1 VTSHSVTLR
10 RITGADESFLRQV
23 YASTR
28 VDELALTDWTDEQK
42 TLFIDMQFDAQHFH
56 YQKYYPEGSFLIIE
70 VDETPAGRLYVS
82 RWENEIR
89 IIDIV
94 LLPEFRGRGIGTS
107 LLQDLLD
114 EARRMGKTASIHV
127 ERINPARR
135 LYERLGF
142 EVIEDKEIYLLMEW
156 NPTG

>member
-1 VTSHSVTLR
+1 VTSHRVTLR
-10 RITGADESFLRQV
+10 RITDEDEPFLRTV

-28 VDELALTDWTDEQK
+28 VDVLTLTDWTDEQK
-42 TLFIDMQFDAQHFH
+42 AAFIDMQFNAQHFH

-70 VDETPAGRLYVS
+70 VDAAPAGRLYVS
-82 RWENEIR
+82 RWEQEIR

-107 LLQDLLD
+107 LLRDLLD
-114 EARRMGKTASIHV
+114 EGQRTGKAVSIHV
-127 ERINPARR
+127 ERINPALR

-142 EVIEDKEIYLLMEW
+142 KMIEDKGIYLLMEW
-156 NPTG
+156 HPAS